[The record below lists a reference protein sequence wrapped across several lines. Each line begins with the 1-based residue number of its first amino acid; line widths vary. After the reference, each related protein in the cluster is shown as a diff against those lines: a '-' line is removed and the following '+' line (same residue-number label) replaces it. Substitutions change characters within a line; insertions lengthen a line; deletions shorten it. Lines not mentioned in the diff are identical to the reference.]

1 MKAMVGFGFFLLFL
15 AGIAL
20 VMLQGR
26 QMAQKNLPG
35 GGSSLTG
42 VSWRPEVVGA
52 ESMPED
58 SGMFVRFEVDGSFKG
73 NGGCNSFF
81 GSLEQSESGVSV
93 GPIGATRMACPEP
106 IMNRETAFITA
117 LQTTKQF
124 ELGRDSLQLLDGNRT
139 LLVELIADES

>member
-1 MKAMVGFGFFLLFL
+1 MKAIVGFGFFLLFL

-35 GGSSLTG
+35 GGASLTG
-42 VSWRPEVVGA
+42 VSWRPAVVGA

-58 SGMFVRFEVDGSFKG
+58 SGMFVQFEVDGSFKG
-73 NGGCNSFF
+73 NGGCNLFF
-81 GSLEQSESGVSV
+81 GSLEQSDSGVSI
-93 GPIGATRMACPEP
+93 GPIGSTRMACPEP

-124 ELGRDSLQLLDGNRT
+124 ELGRDSLQLLDSNRT